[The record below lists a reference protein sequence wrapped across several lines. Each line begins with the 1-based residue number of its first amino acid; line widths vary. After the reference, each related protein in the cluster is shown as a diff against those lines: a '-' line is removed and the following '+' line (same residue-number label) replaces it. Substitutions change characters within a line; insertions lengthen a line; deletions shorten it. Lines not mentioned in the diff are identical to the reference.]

1 MRAYFVRKI
10 YDLQSVIPMNRYVCR
25 YSFAKIKNYEILN
38 GLRTRIVNS
47 KLNEYFFLKKRQ
59 TINTLLNKTHLSQ
72 MINTMEILNRTT
84 LTVMEYTIGESQRLL
99 YSCDMIY
106 ILQED
111 LSLDYVKYRDF
122 SILFSILFYENAS
135 RNYVTNT
142 LANTYPLLTNK
153 KGNILLETEFIRQV
167 ANTYPFIFNRRNKKG
182 KYTLGKKITQENT
195 QKVHGIYLLLP

>member
-1 MRAYFVRKI
+1 V
-10 YDLQSVIPMNRYVCR
+10 
-25 YSFAKIKNYEILN
+25 KIKKYEILN
-38 GLRTRIVNS
+38 GIQTRIVNS
-47 KLNEYFFLKKRQ
+47 KRNEYFFLKKRQ

-111 LSLDYVKYRDF
+111 LSLDYIKYRDF
-122 SILFSILFYENAS
+122 SILFYILFYENSS

-142 LANTYPLLTNK
+142 FTNTYPL
-153 KGNILLETEFIRQV
+153 
-167 ANTYPFIFNRRNKKG
+167 FNFEEIKKG
-182 KYTLGKKITQENT
+182 KYTLGK
-195 QKVHGIYLLLP
+195 